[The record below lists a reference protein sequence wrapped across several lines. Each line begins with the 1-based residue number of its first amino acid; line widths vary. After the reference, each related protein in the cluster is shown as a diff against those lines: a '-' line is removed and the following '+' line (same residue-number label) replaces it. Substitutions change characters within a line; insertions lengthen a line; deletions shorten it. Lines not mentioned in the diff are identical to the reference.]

1 MDNKPPPPDSGSDL
15 PPDLADDLLDTP
27 TKTILRAPS
36 APEVVSAND
45 SAERFQNAKIL
56 FNERMWDEA
65 KRLLHENLVADPH
78 HLPSREL
85 LEKIRRG
92 ELQAIISD
100 ESPPAARTGP
110 AEESRDQVQ
119 ESLERELGLDADPL
133 ERLSLMEDFF
143 SNLDELSRELGP
155 SDLLDL
161 GASFLAAGLYGSAI
175 RVLEKAFTIP
185 ETPLQQRSAALL
197 LAQAQIHAEHPSLAV
212 AYLEGVLQDTELP
225 RADKLDFFYWMARA
239 QLALGERP
247 EAARWLQLVR
257 QLSPRHRD
265 SEELARGLEEG

>member
-1 MDNKPPPPDSGSDL
+1 MDNKPPPPNSGPDL

-27 TKTILRAPS
+27 TKTTTRAPI
-36 APEVVSAND
+36 APEVVGE
-45 SAERFQNAKIL
+45 ERFRNAKIL

-65 KRLLHENLVADPH
+65 KRLLHENLVSDPH
-78 HLPSREL
+78 HVASREL
-85 LEKIRRG
+85 LEKIRRA

-100 ESPPAARTGP
+100 DSPSATPREPASESSER
-110 AEESRDQVQ
+110 VQ
-119 ESLERELGLDADPL
+119 ASLERELGLEADPL

-143 SNLDELSRELGP
+143 SNLDELARELGP
-155 SDLLDL
+155 ADLHDL

-175 RVLEKAFTIP
+175 RVLEKALAMP
-185 ETPLQQRSAALL
+185 ETALRLRSTALL
-197 LAQAQIHAEHPSLAV
+197 LAQAQILAGHPALAV

-225 RADKLDFFYWMARA
+225 REDKLDFFYWMARA
-239 QLALGERP
+239 QLALGDRP

-265 SEELARGLEEG
+265 SQELARGLEEE